1 MKSELLVSTEQ
12 LAAHLADPDWIV
24 VDVRHDLVD
33 PRKGPAAYAAGHIPG
48 AYFLHVD
55 DDLAGFKDGT
65 NGRHPLPPL
74 DLFALR
80 MNARGVAPGRM
91 VVAYDE
97 RGGMF
102 ASRLWWMLRWL
113 GHERA
118 ALLDGGF
125 AAWLRE
131 ERPVDTEVPA
141 PREGR
146 FVPRPQLGATVDV
159 HYVAAFRESPT
170 VRLIDARAPE
180 RFSGAQEPIDPVA
193 GHIPGA
199 VNRFCQ
205 QNLAPD
211 GRFKPASQLRAEF
224 LELLGDATP
233 NLTVHQCGSGV
244 AACHNILAMELAG
257 IHGSRL
263 YPGSWSEWCADPAR
277 PIATDTR

>member
-1 MKSELLVSTEQ
+1 LKADLLVTTEQ
-12 LAAHLADPDWIV
+12 LAAHLGERDWIV
-24 VDVRHDLVD
+24 FDVRHDLLD
-33 PRKGPAAYAAGHIPG
+33 ARKGPAAYAAGHVPG

-55 DDLAGFKDGT
+55 DDLSGFKDGT

-74 DLFALR
+74 DLFARR

-91 VVAYDE
+91 VVAYDDG
-97 RGGMF
+97 GGMF

-113 GHERA
+113 GHERV

-125 AAWLRE
+125 AAWRKE
-131 ERPVDTEVPA
+131 GRAVNTEVPA
-141 PREGR
+141 PREGS
-146 FVPRPQLGATVDV
+146 FIPRPRLGGTVDA

-180 RFSGAQEPIDPVA
+180 RFSGAQETIDPVA

-199 VNRFCQ
+199 VNRFWQ
-205 QNLAPD
+205 LNLGSD

-224 LELLGDATP
+224 LALLGDAAP

-244 AACHNILAMELAG
+244 TACHNIFAMELAG
-257 IHGSRL
+257 FHGSRL

-277 PIATDTR
+277 PVATGSR